1 MSSKQKPGPKAA
13 ANASEAG
20 VGTDA
25 AGRTGAVET
34 AQPQEEASTGW
45 AWSTT
50 NAAPSVSPSRA
61 ASAAAGTERLTA
73 SSAFSSRGGS
83 NRRGKAKVARLSA
96 NRTKPK

>member
-1 MSSKQKPGPKAA
+1 MCVPVDGTDMPCRWCRDKRLLCKMSSKQKPGPKAA

-50 NAAPSVSPSRA
+50 NAVRRP
-61 ASAAAGTERLTA
+61 
-73 SSAFSSRGGS
+73 FSQQVAEFSIHLGS
-83 NRRGKAKVARLSA
+83 EA
-96 NRTKPK
+96 NHWA